1 MVHNVV
7 QAQFEQLE
15 HVVAGD
21 ALHVGRLQVVLV
33 ELLFQHTVDELNL
46 LLFLQL
52 RAVFRNLLTT
62 AAAGIALRLLF
73 AITHFRRADAEC
85 TALPGDGLLIDSHV
99 LQSSF
104 VCLHATALGR
114 TAAVMRNR
122 RHVLN
127 HAHVQTSGL

>member
-1 MVHNVV
+1 M
-7 QAQFEQLE
+7 
-15 HVVAGD
+15 
-21 ALHVGRLQVVLV
+21 

-62 AAAGIALRLLF
+62 SAAGIALRLLF

-127 HAHVQTSGL
+127 HAHVQTSGLQGADGGFTAGTRTNTHIRKRTAPGSQYFQA